1 MVPLK
6 EARGRE
12 AFENIRVYVGNPTR
26 ATTTTRRK
34 CFEDTSLDRL
44 SNIKF
49 VSLGRRQRIYRSKRN
64 MVTNTSG
71 KKKTAIARAT
81 IRDGEGRVR
90 VDSRPVELVEP
101 ELAQLKMLEPF
112 RIAEDELRETV
123 DVDVDVE
130 GGGVMGRPTRP
141 CTAIARALV
150 DHTNDAELRDA
161 FMEFDRSA
169 AGQRRSPVRIQEVGR
184 PWRAGPLPEIHR

>member
-1 MVPLK
+1 
-6 EARGRE
+6 
-12 AFENIRVYVGNPTR
+12 
-26 ATTTTRRK
+26 
-34 CFEDTSLDRL
+34 
-44 SNIKF
+44 
-49 VSLGRRQRIYRSKRN
+49 

-130 GGGVMGRPTRP
+130 GGGVMGQADAAR
-141 CTAIARALV
+141 TAIARALV

-161 FMEFDRSA
+161 FMEFDRSLLVND
-169 AGQRRSPVRIQEVGR
+169 VRQSESRKWGG
-184 PWRAGPLPEIHR
+184 PGARARYQKSYR